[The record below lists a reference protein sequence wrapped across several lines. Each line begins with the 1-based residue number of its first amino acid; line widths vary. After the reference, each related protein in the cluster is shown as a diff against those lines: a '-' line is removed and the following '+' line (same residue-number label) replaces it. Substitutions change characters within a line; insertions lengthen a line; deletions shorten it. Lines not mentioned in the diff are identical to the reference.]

1 MFLCLCLRRSV
12 RHAIVRLVISLTFVL
27 TVVRASGV
35 RGFGGS
41 EEDFGMLGAD
51 DGGEVQEELRLPFGM
66 EKIMGSLIK
75 QLEKQLGSMDFEDGK
90 MPKGIQIRVARGPS
104 LGVRNKGS
112 GIREAGVV
120 VSREESDRRASLPK
134 IEVESRVRRI
144 GDSIIYEI
152 EAPGVN
158 RKDDVVLTDLA
169 TGLEIKAYSGDKC
182 YVKFIPLKVQVV
194 RWSVEREKVFVEIK
208 G

>member
-1 MFLCLCLRRSV
+1 
-12 RHAIVRLVISLTFVL
+12 
-27 TVVRASGV
+27 
-35 RGFGGS
+35 
-41 EEDFGMLGAD
+41 
-51 DGGEVQEELRLPFGM
+51 EELRLPFGM

-90 MPKGIQIRVARGPS
+90 MPKGIQIRVARGP
-104 LGVRNKGS
+104 GQMNRIVKKGN
-112 GIREAGVV
+112 VMPV
-120 VSREESDRRASLPK
+120 VSREESDRRAGLPK